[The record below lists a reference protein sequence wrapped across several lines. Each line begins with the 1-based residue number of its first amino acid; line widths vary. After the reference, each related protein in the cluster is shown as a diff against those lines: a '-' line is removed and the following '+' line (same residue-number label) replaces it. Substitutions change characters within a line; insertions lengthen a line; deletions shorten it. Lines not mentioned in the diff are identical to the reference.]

1 MMGVIRAQGPLL
13 QRLQGSPVQVQE
25 FYPRGGLDS
34 PAGVYQLLRMAAFLR
49 RERIDVVHAHD
60 LWSNL
65 MGVPAARL
73 AGVPVII
80 SSQRDLSHFEW
91 YSGFRRVCLRRIQ
104 NLSSAVLAN
113 ATPIRDSL
121 LSEGVFAPEKIRV
134 IHNGVDTERFR
145 RARRNRER
153 LFPTAGSGKLVVL
166 VGNMHS
172 DVKGHPWLIAAAPA
186 IVQEFPE
193 TRFVLAGDGEA
204 RGEFERQ
211 VAELGLQNNFLFL
224 GRRSDIP
231 DVLASCDIGVL
242 PSKAEGLPNAIL
254 EYMAAGLPVV
264 ASRVGGNSELIQD
277 GVTGLLVPA
286 QDSEALAKA
295 LLTLLRSSEL
305 CQRVAENGRRTAT
318 QDFSYERLIQ
328 EVDSLYTELLQR
340 SSK

>member
-1 MMGVIRAQGPLL
+1 
-13 QRLQGSPVQVQE
+13 
-25 FYPRGGLDS
+25 
-34 PAGVYQLLRMAAFLR
+34 
-49 RERIDVVHAHD
+49 
-60 LWSNL
+60 
-65 MGVPAARL
+65 
-73 AGVPVII
+73 
-80 SSQRDLSHFEW
+80 
-91 YSGFRRVCLRRIQ
+91 
-104 NLSSAVLAN
+104 
-113 ATPIRDSL
+113 
-121 LSEGVFAPEKIRV
+121 
-134 IHNGVDTERFR
+134 
-145 RARRNRER
+145 
-153 LFPTAGSGKLVVL
+153 VVL

-186 IVQEFPE
+186 IVQDFPE

-340 SSK
+340 PSK